1 MKLLA
6 KDGCRDGMA
15 RLEQAMD
22 QGFRPSAVDLSSTR
36 SPTDPSSSSCSL
48 DGHYQTLDA
57 RGRAPQGS
65 AEPSGLDVSM

>member
-6 KDGCRDGMA
+6 KDGCRHGMA
-15 RLEQAMD
+15 RLEQAMN
-22 QGFRPSAVDLSSTR
+22 QGSRFSAVSLRSTH

-57 RGRAPQGS
+57 RRRAPQGS